1 MRRSIAALC
10 GVLAAMVLA
19 AGPVSAAPAGTSP
32 GILAG
37 AVHGVGTWSYADG
50 SGRTFTAD
58 YGRITGL
65 GPARIRIHRPD
76 GVTVVVAWDR
86 ATCVRRNGRPALR
99 RSLRLG
105 MRAVTIAE
113 SRPGGSLRAD
123 AVRAG
128 TPLVRPDDPGC
139 GLLQGAVHGDPLVTY
154 RDGSTRRFGWDR
166 GDVSEVTDSDLSLH
180 RADGATVTVA
190 YDDHTVVTGGETM
203 AGVDAGDRVTVVSE
217 PRASGLPLALLVRLM
232 PG

>member
-10 GVLAAMVLA
+10 GIFAAVVLA
-19 AGPVSAAPAGTSP
+19 AGPASADATRTAP

-50 SGRTFTAD
+50 SERTFTAD

-86 ATCVRRNGRPALR
+86 ATCVRRNGLPALR

-105 MRAVTIAE
+105 MRAVTVAE
-113 SRPGGSLRAD
+113 SRPDGSMRAD

-128 TPLVRPDDPGC
+128 MPLARPDDVGC
-139 GLLQGAVHGDPLVTY
+139 GLLHGAVHGDSLLTY
-154 RDGSTRRFGWDR
+154 RDGSTRPFAWDR
-166 GDVSEVTDSDLSLH
+166 GEVAEVTDSALSLR

-190 YDDHTVVTGGETM
+190 YDADTVVTGGQTM
-203 AGVDAGDRVTVVSE
+203 ADVDDGDRVTVVSE
-217 PRASGLPLALLVRLM
+217 PRAVGVPLALVVR
-232 PG
+232 PIAG